1 MQTVAILFARADS
14 VYKTLPS
21 TDVYDIERDARIYN
35 GPHPVVGHPPCRAW
49 GRLSHMA
56 KPRPGEKELAIF
68 AVEQIRKYGGVL
80 EHPSASKLWP
90 TMGLPNPGIVD
101 EFGGWTLPIH
111 QHWFGHKAE
120 KSTLLYIVGCR
131 PGDEP
136 VMPMILGKARYVVA
150 SSLHRN
156 KKTTWARPEISAS
169 EREHTPVELAAWL
182 VELARSCALQPQI
195 V

>member
-1 MQTVAILFARADS
+1 MTVAVLFARQDS
-14 VYKTLPS
+14 CYKQMPGV
-21 TDVYDIERDARIYN
+21 DCYDIERDARKWP
-35 GPHPVVGHPPCRAW
+35 GGSPVVAHPPCRAW

-56 KPRPGEKELAIF
+56 KPRPDEKALAVF

-80 EHPSASKLWP
+80 EHPSGSKLWP
-90 TMGLPNPGIVD
+90 TMGLPPPGIVD

-111 QHWFGHKAE
+111 QNWFGHKAE

-136 VMPMILGKARYVVA
+136 AMPLVLGKALYVVA

-156 KKTTWARPEISAS
+156 KKSTWARPEIPDA
-169 EREHTPVELAAWL
+169 EREHTPPALAVWL
-182 VELARSCALQPQI
+182 VELARRCAKKEAA
-195 V
+195 